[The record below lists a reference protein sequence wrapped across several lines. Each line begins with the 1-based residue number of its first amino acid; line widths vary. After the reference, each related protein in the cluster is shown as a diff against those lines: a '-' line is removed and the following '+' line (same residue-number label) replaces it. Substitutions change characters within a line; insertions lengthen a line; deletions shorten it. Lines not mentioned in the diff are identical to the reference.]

1 LQSINAI
8 MDTSFLIDWVKY
20 DKRDLIF
27 NYYDLIF
34 ITESVLNEIRTET
47 PLLWISEGL
56 AKGRIKVL
64 EEDREVRRKALLIVE
79 ATRGLPIRSADYPE
93 AVCLVFGKELRV
105 DVLTENG
112 GVFAAKEFLSEYKDV
127 KVYRGID
134 LLYLLYKKGLL
145 SDFISELK
153 TYIKFTK
160 HTYSKEV
167 LGKYGVDLREIS

>member
-1 LQSINAI
+1 MQSINAI

-112 GVFAAKEFLSEYKDV
+112 VWASLNFHEFVSNPQPLGFNRV
-127 KVYRGID
+127 TGHCPV
-134 LLYLLYKKGLL
+134 
-145 SDFISELK
+145 
-153 TYIKFTK
+153 
-160 HTYSKEV
+160 HTPTP
-167 LGKYGVDLREIS
+167 L